1 MHRRIPKQRAALI
14 AQSVLQLQPEH
25 EQARAILIQ
34 AYDNSKDPRLL
45 EVLDTDTGEH
55 LQRTLKAIE
64 QGNLTEAQASFAHP
78 SRILRAS
85 FAHLQPGSS
94 VDAVSY
100 HEIGTKLF
108 RNEPEQLYAYFLVL
122 SEAEPDHPSRTSQL
136 VYTCLMT
143 GHAVPLPHLKRLT
156 ELALEQTD
164 EIGGDALAA
173 SLALAIARPH
183 TTSPLHH
190 RTHWATSDPDRG
202 LTVGPPFLLART

>member
-85 FAHLQPGSS
+85 FAHPSRIFSQ
-94 VDAVSY
+94 
-100 HEIGTKLF
+100 
-108 RNEPEQLYAYFLVL
+108 
-122 SEAEPDHPSRTSQL
+122 DHPWMPSATMRSARNSSATNLSNSMRISLSYQKPNQ
-136 VYTCLMT
+136 TIQ
-143 GHAVPLPHLKRLT
+143 AAPHNLST
-156 ELALEQTD
+156 P
-164 EIGGDALAA
+164 A
-173 SLALAIARPH
+173 S
-183 TTSPLHH
+183 
-190 RTHWATSDPDRG
+190 
-202 LTVGPPFLLART
+202 